1 MGGGA
6 REIDSI
12 EIPLV
17 HVKQHL
23 SWDCGISA
31 VMMILSEKDRL
42 YMKENLEEVSRQEG
56 FDKSTWTIDLA
67 YLLRKFGIRHLYVT
81 VTIGVNPGYS
91 EEDFYQRVLKKDAQ
105 RISDRFSTAD
115 LNNVKVE
122 KRTVDQDEI
131 LDHLSSGNPVIV
143 LVNANLLYCDTCT
156 CHTKKC
162 LMQVLGCCNS
172 SFAYQGHYVVLCGF
186 NKTERK
192 ILYRNP
198 SVINKVCTIPY
209 DSFEIA
215 RKSFGTDEDVLFV
228 FLNS

>member
-31 VMMILSEKDRL
+31 VMMILRL
-42 YMKENLEEVSRQEG
+42 YMKENLEDVSRQEG

-122 KRTVDQDEI
+122 K
-131 LDHLSSGNPVIV
+131 
-143 LVNANLLYCDTCT
+143 
-156 CHTKKC
+156 KC